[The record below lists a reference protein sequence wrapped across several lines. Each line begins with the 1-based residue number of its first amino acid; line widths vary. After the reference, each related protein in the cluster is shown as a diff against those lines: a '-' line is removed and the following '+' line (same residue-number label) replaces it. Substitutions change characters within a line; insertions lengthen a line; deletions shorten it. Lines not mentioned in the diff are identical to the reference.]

1 MQKGILKKIKDLDIC
16 MIRKMSELKNC
27 AGHNHSNVANPTQV
41 KIFSYLIENKD
52 RDVFQ
57 RDLEEVLNLRRA
69 TISNILK
76 KMEANEYIVRE
87 TDKKDLRSKKIILTD
102 LAIKRYQKGLN
113 HLRDIE
119 KIATKNI
126 DKKDLEIFSNVID
139 KMIINIENY
148 NGVMNND
155 KII

>member
-1 MQKGILKKIKDLDIC
+1 MQEGILKKIKDLDIC

-27 AGHNHSNVANPTQV
+27 TGHDHSNVPNPTQI

-119 KIATKNI
+119 KIATKDI
-126 DKKDLEIFSNVID
+126 EKKDLEIFNDIID
-139 KMIINIENY
+139 KMIFNIENY
-148 NGVMNND
+148 NGDMNND

>member
-1 MQKGILKKIKDLDIC
+1 M
-16 MIRKMSELKNC
+16 
-27 AGHNHSNVANPTQV
+27 
-41 KIFSYLIENKD
+41 IENKD

-76 KMEANEYIVRE
+76 KMEANKYIVRE

-126 DKKDLEIFSNVID
+126 DKKDLEIFNDVLD

-148 NGVMNND
+148 NGDMNND